1 MNFSK
6 YILLLLFS
14 ISNSGGLFSQ
24 INYDTLE
31 FKKEYKRIDK
41 ILEIKV
47 DSAFSF
53 ITEALN
59 KTKKSK
65 YSYGY
70 SKSNLQLARYY
81 SLKGKID
88 SALLFL
94 PVAIKYARI
103 SKDTSLIVSSYLF
116 YARSLS
122 TASQYNKAIEQALI
136 AQKFSD
142 HIKDI
147 KLKIKLFHDLG
158 FVHSGI
164 GLHNKSIS
172 YYKKGLEIGKLNNDT
187 FNVANISARLGG
199 EFQYI
204 NSNDSALIY
213 NLQGLKLF
221 KQLNHKR
228 GIGASMVN
236 LASTY
241 SALKQYDKAIQV
253 SLDAIKIRQELGDDY
268 AVTMLKANL
277 TDCYVYKH
285 DFKKALAMALEC
297 EILVKKQNE
306 VELIEQNYNSLSKI
320 YHALN
325 NNDVAYTYS
334 QKLISL
340 KDSIF
345 EKTNL
350 TAINELQTKYET
362 EKKEKEI
369 SLLQL
374 ENKSNEEKA
383 LAEKNTR
390 NLIIAS
396 ITFIALIIT
405 IFTFLLYKRFAISNR
420 QKVIIQKQKDIVD
433 EKNKEVFD
441 SINYALTIQQAVI
454 SSEHE
459 LINGLTDAMVFFK
472 PKDIVSGDF
481 YWHTSLNHFIFY
493 VVADCTGH
501 GVPGAFMSLMGMNY
515 LSEIINEKKVIDTA
529 EILNLLREKVIAS
542 LNKSNSTTQ
551 KRDGMDMV
559 IVRLDTHTKQIQFSG
574 ANNSIYILNQ
584 QGLKEIKGNK
594 MPIGLHSGDVRG
606 FETKTVQLA
615 TNDRVFAFTDGL
627 PDQFG
632 GPKGKKLMYKR
643 LETLIAESSD
653 TSLQSFKET
662 LTIVFENWKGTAEQ
676 VDDITLICLQI

>member
-1 MNFSK
+1 MFSNR
-6 YILLLLFS
+6 YA
-14 ISNSGGLFSQ
+14 LFSQ
-24 INYDTLE
+24 IKYDTLE

-53 ITEALN
+53 ITAALN
-59 KTKKSK
+59 KTKNSK

-88 SALLFL
+88 SALIFL
-94 PVAIKYARI
+94 PIAIKYARI

-136 AQKFSD
+136 AQKFND
-142 HIKDI
+142 NIKDI

-164 GLHNKSIS
+164 GLHNKAIS
-172 YYKKGLEIGKLNNDT
+172 FYKKGLEIGKANNDT

-199 EFQYI
+199 EFGYI

-213 NLQGLKLF
+213 NLLGLKLF

-228 GIGASMVN
+228 GIGATMVN

-241 SALKQYDKAIQV
+241 AALKQYDKAIQV

-277 TDCYVYKH
+277 TDCYLYKH

-297 EILVKKQNE
+297 EILAKKQNE
-306 VELIEQNYNSLSKI
+306 IELIEQNYNSLSRI

-325 NNDVAYTYS
+325 NNELAYAYS
-334 QKLISL
+334 NKLISL

-396 ITFIALIIT
+396 ITLITLIVT
-405 IFTFLLYKRFAISNR
+405 IFAFLLYKRFAISNR

-481 YWHTSLNHFIFY
+481 YWHTSLNNYIFY

-529 EILNLLREKVIAS
+529 KILNLLREKVIAS

-559 IVRLDTHTKQIQFSG
+559 IVRLDTITKKIQFSG
-574 ANNSIYILNQ
+574 ANNSIYILNE
-584 QGLKEIKGNK
+584 QGLEEIKGNK
-594 MPIGLHSGDVRG
+594 MPIGLHSGEIRS
-606 FETKTVQLA
+606 FENKTVQLA
-615 TNDRVFAFTDGL
+615 INDRVFAFTDGL

-632 GPKGKKLMYKR
+632 GPKGKKIMYKR
-643 LETLIAESSD
+643 LETLIAESNH

-662 LTIVFENWKGTAEQ
+662 LTTVFENWKGTTEQ

>member
-94 PVAIKYARI
+94 PIAIKYARI

-241 SALKQYDKAIQV
+241 SALKQYED
-253 SLDAIKIRQELGDDY
+253 R
-268 AVTMLKANL
+268 
-277 TDCYVYKH
+277 
-285 DFKKALAMALEC
+285 
-297 EILVKKQNE
+297 
-306 VELIEQNYNSLSKI
+306 
-320 YHALN
+320 
-325 NNDVAYTYS
+325 
-334 QKLISL
+334 
-340 KDSIF
+340 
-345 EKTNL
+345 
-350 TAINELQTKYET
+350 
-362 EKKEKEI
+362 
-369 SLLQL
+369 
-374 ENKSNEEKA
+374 KS
-383 LAEKNTR
+383 
-390 NLIIAS
+390 
-396 ITFIALIIT
+396 
-405 IFTFLLYKRFAISNR
+405 
-420 QKVIIQKQKDIVD
+420 
-433 EKNKEVFD
+433 
-441 SINYALTIQQAVI
+441 
-454 SSEHE
+454 
-459 LINGLTDAMVFFK
+459 
-472 PKDIVSGDF
+472 
-481 YWHTSLNHFIFY
+481 
-493 VVADCTGH
+493 VV
-501 GVPGAFMSLMGMNY
+501 
-515 LSEIINEKKVIDTA
+515 
-529 EILNLLREKVIAS
+529 
-542 LNKSNSTTQ
+542 
-551 KRDGMDMV
+551 
-559 IVRLDTHTKQIQFSG
+559 
-574 ANNSIYILNQ
+574 
-584 QGLKEIKGNK
+584 
-594 MPIGLHSGDVRG
+594 
-606 FETKTVQLA
+606 
-615 TNDRVFAFTDGL
+615 
-627 PDQFG
+627 
-632 GPKGKKLMYKR
+632 
-643 LETLIAESSD
+643 
-653 TSLQSFKET
+653 
-662 LTIVFENWKGTAEQ
+662 
-676 VDDITLICLQI
+676 

>member
-1 MNFSK
+1 M
-6 YILLLLFS
+6 
-14 ISNSGGLFSQ
+14 SNRCGLFSQ

-53 ITEALN
+53 ISAALN

-65 YSYGY
+65 YSFGY

-164 GLHNKSIS
+164 GLHHKAIS
-172 YYKKGLEIGKLNNDT
+172 YYKKGLEIGKMNSDT

-241 SALKQYDKAIQV
+241 AALKQYDKAIQV

-285 DFKKALAMALEC
+285 DLKKALAMALEC

-306 VELIEQNYNSLSKI
+306 IELIEQNYSSLSRI

-325 NNDVAYTYS
+325 NNDLAYTYS

-396 ITFIALIIT
+396 ITFIALIIAV
-405 IFTFLLYKRFAISNR
+405 FTFLLYKRFAISNR

-481 YWHTSLNHFIFY
+481 YWHTSLNHYIFY

-594 MPIGLHSGDVRG
+594 MPIGLHSGDVRS
-606 FETKTVQLA
+606 FENKTVQLA
-615 TNDRVFAFTDGL
+615 ANDRVFAFTDGL

-643 LETLIAESSD
+643 LETLIAESSH

-662 LTIVFENWKGTAEQ
+662 LTTVFENWKGAAEQ